1 MHDRD
6 QILERTDL
14 AGLADEILGPHHGP
28 DRSPTWPCPNPNHAQ
43 TGRTPPVTIFD
54 GHAGFERWHC
64 HGCGAGGTAIDLVM
78 AVRGI
83 DVRDALEALAT
94 RSGLRNMTVPETP
107 DHRCSRRRPPRT
119 VTDPSGLAAYIDDC
133 SARLW
138 TDDGARVRRWLTE
151 ARGIPEDVLRVSRI
165 GADPGS
171 WQDRPTGMPTVGWA
185 AVLPVLRDGEPVFA
199 QLRSL
204 GTGRL
209 RYLNASSDLAPNPR
223 VALYQPYEQ
232 RGSCIVVTEGVLDA
246 LSAAA
251 AGFRSVALL
260 GASVPDPSRPSGVAA
275 ELRDRLTDL
284 DGRLVLALDNDDAG
298 RRGSD
303 RLLALL
309 GDRPDTVRV
318 APPTAVKDLNGWMR
332 SVGDEWP
339 AVLSDS
345 MRTAID
351 ITRTPSLGR

>member
-6 QILERTDL
+6 QILARTDL
-14 AGLADEILGPHHGP
+14 AGLADELLGPHSGP

-43 TGRTPPVTIFD
+43 TGRTPPVTVFD
-54 GHAGFERWHC
+54 GHGGFERWHC

-78 AVRGI
+78 AVRGVG
-83 DVRDALEALAT
+83 VRDALEHLAGPSWQ
-94 RSGLRNMTVPETP
+94 RAIAVPGP
-107 DHRCSRRRPPRT
+107 SDRRCSRRATARR
-119 VTDPSGLAAYIDDC
+119 VADPAGLAAFIDDC

-138 TDDGARVRRWLTE
+138 AAEGARVRRWLTE
-151 ARGIPEDVLRVSRI
+151 ARGIPEKVLRLNRI
-165 GADPGS
+165 GADPGIR
-171 WQDRPTGMPTVGWA
+171 QERPQGMPTAGWA
-185 AVLPVLRDGEPVFA
+185 AVLPVHRDGDPVFA

-204 GTGRL
+204 GAGRL
-209 RYLNASSDLAPNPR
+209 RYLNASGELAPNPR
-223 VALYQPYEQ
+223 AALYEPTEQ

-309 GDRPDTVRV
+309 GDRPQTIRV
-318 APPTAVKDLNGWMR
+318 APPAAVKDVNGWMR

-339 AVLSDS
+339 AVLADS

-351 ITRTPSLGR
+351 INRTPSLGR